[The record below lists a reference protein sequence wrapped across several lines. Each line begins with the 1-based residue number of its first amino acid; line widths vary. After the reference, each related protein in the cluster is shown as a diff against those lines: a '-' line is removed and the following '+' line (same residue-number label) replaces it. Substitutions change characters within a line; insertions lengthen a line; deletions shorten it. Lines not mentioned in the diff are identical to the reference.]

1 MTQFLSCHKKVYQL
15 WHFGTLARS
24 LFESY
29 LVLMRVENQNA
40 TINNKVRV
48 IRQICVLDFVK

>member
-15 WHFGTLARS
+15 WYFGNLARS